1 VSLVARY
8 LEAHGIPTVVFGC
21 ARDIVESCGVAR
33 FVFTDFPLGN
43 PCGKPFDPEMQR
55 HIVGMGLDLLVS
67 ATEPGTTVVTPYEW
81 SSDTSW
87 KDKVFT
93 KEQPFL
99 TGEAK
104 ERWLQRNQ
112 AYRDQKTASNV

>member
-1 VSLVARY
+1 MSLVARH

-55 HIVGMGLDLLVS
+55 RIVSMGLDVLVS
-67 ATEPGTTVVTPYEW
+67 ATEPGTTMVTPYEW
-81 SSDTSW
+81 SPDTSW

-99 TGEAK
+99 AGEAK

-112 AYRDQKTASNV
+112 AYRNRKNTSKV

>member
-1 VSLVARY
+1 VSLVARS

-43 PCGKPFDPEMQR
+43 PCGKPFDAEMQR
-55 HIVGMGLDLLVS
+55 HIASMGLDLLVS

-81 SSDTSW
+81 SPDTSW

-99 TGEAK
+99 AGEAK
-104 ERWLQRNQ
+104 ERWLQRKQ
-112 AYRDQKTASNV
+112 AYRDQKTTSKV

>member
-1 VSLVARY
+1 VSLVARH

-55 HIVGMGLDLLVS
+55 HIVGMGLDVLVS

-81 SSDTSW
+81 SPDTSW

-99 TGEAK
+99 AGEAK

-112 AYRDQKTASNV
+112 AYRDQKNTSKV